1 MATILTRV
9 RRTGRRADRQPP
21 AEPDRPAPAPE
32 RPEAP
37 PLDIAPNDPLL
48 AYLQSSPG
56 PVDVDKLQLDSPA
69 LTHMREMGLR
79 LVVPLVAQG
88 ELIGLLNLGPRLS
101 EQEYSTDDR
110 KLLENLAAQ
119 AAPAVRVA
127 QLVREQ
133 EAEARRRERIEH
145 ELQVATLIQQNFLPK
160 TTPDIPGWQLAA
172 YYQPAR
178 AVGGDFYDFIELP
191 DGHLGLVIGDVTD
204 KGVPAALVMAATRS
218 VLRATAPRLIDPHE
232 VLGRVN
238 DLLCPDMPPN
248 MFVTCLYGVLEPATG
263 RFRYANAGQN
273 LPYART
279 EEGVVEFR
287 ATGLPLGLLPE
298 MTYEEK
304 EATLEPGQTMV
315 LSSDGL
321 VEAHNP
327 EGEMFGFP
335 RLRQIMGEHPGGI
348 AMLDHLLADLR
359 RFVGPGWEQED
370 DVTLVTLWR
379 ASAPPM
385 SHAEAE
391 AEADAAAE
399 VHTEADAEAG
409 QTAAEGRRVLAEFS
423 LPSVAGNERLAMDR
437 VAEAVADVDLDG
449 ARLERLKTAVSEGA
463 MNAIEHGN
471 QFQADLPVAI
481 LVTLGGG
488 DLAVRITDHG
498 GGRDITEPET
508 PDLDAKLEGKQS
520 PRGWGLFLIKNM
532 VDEMHVTSD
541 DTHHTI
547 ELVLH
552 LEGDEP

>member
-1 MATILTRV
+1 V
-9 RRTGRRADRQPP
+9 
-21 AEPDRPAPAPE
+21 PE
-32 RPEAP
+32 RAEAP

-69 LTHMREMGLR
+69 LERMREMGLR

-88 ELIGLLNLGPRLS
+88 ELIGMLNLGPRLS

-133 EAEARRRERIEH
+133 EAEARRRERVEH
-145 ELQVATLIQQNFLPK
+145 ELQVAQLIQQNFLPK
-160 TTPDIPGWQLAA
+160 TTPDLPGWQVAA
-172 YYQPAR
+172 YYQPQR
-178 AVGGDFYDFIELP
+178 AVGGDFYDFVDLP
-191 DGHLGLVIGDVTD
+191 DGHMGLVIGDVTD

-218 VLRATAPRLIDPHE
+218 ILRAAAPRLVAPNE
-232 VLGRVN
+232 VLQRVN

-248 MFVTCLYGVLEPATG
+248 MFVTCLYGVLDPKTG
-263 RFRYANAGQN
+263 HFRYANAGHN
-273 LPYART
+273 LPYTRT
-279 EEGVVEFR
+279 ADGVVEFR
-287 ATGLPLGLLPE
+287 ATGLPLGLMPG
-298 MTYEEK
+298 MSYDEK
-304 EATLEPGQTMV
+304 EAVLGPGQTML

-321 VEAHNP
+321 VEAHSP

-335 RLRQIMGEHPGGI
+335 RLRQLMAEHPGG
-348 AMLDHLLADLR
+348 AELLDHLLEELR
-359 RFVGPGWEQED
+359 RFVGPGWDQED
-370 DVTLVTLWR
+370 DVTLVTIWR

-385 SHAEAE
+385 SSEELAS
-391 AEADAAAE
+391 
-399 VHTEADAEAG
+399 AEAG
-409 QTAAEGRRVLAEFS
+409 SSDEPAADGGRVLAEFT
-423 LPSVAGNERLAMDR
+423 LPSVSGNERLVMDR
-437 VAEAVADVDLDG
+437 VAESVADVDLDD
-449 ARLERLKTAVSEGA
+449 ARRERLKTAVSEAA

-471 QFQADLPVAI
+471 RFQAELPVAVV
-481 LVTLGGG
+481 VTLDGR
-488 DLAVRITDHG
+488 DLSVRITDHG

-508 PDLDAKLEGKQS
+508 PDLDAKLEGKQT

-532 VDEMHVTSD
+532 VDDMHVSSD

-552 LEGDEP
+552 LRDAEEGEER

>member
-9 RRTGRRADRQPP
+9 RRTGRRADRQAPP
-21 AEPDRPAPAPE
+21 EATSPAPAPE
-32 RPEAP
+32 RAEAP

-56 PVDVDKLQLDSPA
+56 PVDVDKLQLDSVA
-69 LTHMREMGLR
+69 LEQMRSMGLR

-133 EAEARRRERIEH
+133 EAEARRRERVEH
-145 ELQVATLIQQNFLPK
+145 ELQVAQLIQQNFLPK
-160 TTPDIPGWQLAA
+160 TIPDLPGWQLAA
-172 YYQPAR
+172 YYQPQQ

-191 DGHLGLVIGDVTD
+191 EGQMGLVIGDVTD

-218 VLRATAPRLIDPHE
+218 VLRAAAPRLISPNE
-232 VLGRVN
+232 VLRRVN
-238 DLLCPDMPPN
+238 DILCPDMPPN
-248 MFVTCLYGVLEPATG
+248 MFVTCLYGVLDPSTG
-263 RFRYANAGQN
+263 HFRYANAGHN
-273 LPYART
+273 LPYTRT
-279 EEGVVEFR
+279 EDGVVEFR
-287 ATGLPLGLLPE
+287 ATGLPLGLMPD
-298 MTYEEK
+298 MSYDEK
-304 EATLEPGQTMV
+304 EAVLGAGETML

-321 VEAHNP
+321 VEAHSP
-327 EGEMFGFP
+327 DGEMFGFP
-335 RLRQIMGEHPGGI
+335 RLRQLMAEHPGGSGL
-348 AMLDHLLADLR
+348 LDHLLSELR
-359 RFVGPGWEQED
+359 RFVGPGWDQED

-385 SHAEAE
+385 SSEEMAERGAQSTAVPE
-391 AEADAAAE
+391 S
-399 VHTEADAEAG
+399 AEAG
-409 QTAAEGRRVLAEFS
+409 RVLAEFS
-423 LPSVAGNERLAMDR
+423 LPSVSGNERLVMDR
-437 VAEAVADVDLDG
+437 VAEAVADVDFED
-449 ARLERLKTAVSEGA
+449 ARRERLKTAVSEAA

-471 QFQADLPVAI
+471 GFQAELPVAVV
-481 LVTLGGG
+481 VTQKGG
-488 DLAVRITDHG
+488 DLSVRITDHG
-498 GGRDITEPET
+498 GGRDIPEAEV
-508 PDLDAKLEGKQS
+508 PDLDAKLEGKQT

-532 VDEMHVTSD
+532 VDEMHVSSD

-552 LEGDEP
+552 LEGGEQ